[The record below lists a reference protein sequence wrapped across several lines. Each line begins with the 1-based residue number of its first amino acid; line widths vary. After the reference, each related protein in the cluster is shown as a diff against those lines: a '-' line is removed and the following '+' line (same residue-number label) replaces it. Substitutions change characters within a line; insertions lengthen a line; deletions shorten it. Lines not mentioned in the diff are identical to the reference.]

1 VEEQGTVDEHWLAAL
16 GNSIHR
22 TSRCNRPELFDAVV
36 ADGDV
41 PVIEVDGRVAM
52 AGDEAELVAE
62 AEPIGGARDAET
74 ACASGRPLVGGG
86 RFVADEQQATVEG
99 ERLEAG
105 VDDRAVLRRV
115 AHHRRPDEQARLERP
130 RRRAIA
136 VEIAAVIGVPFRS
149 GRWKNEAIGEKGAS
163 VPVVQEPTR

>member
-1 VEEQGTVDEHWLAAL
+1 MSPSHE
-16 GNSIHR
+16 
-22 TSRCNRPELFDAVV
+22 AV
-36 ADGDV
+36 
-41 PVIEVDGRVAM
+41 
-52 AGDEAELVAE
+52 
-62 AEPIGGARDAET
+62 GGARDAE
-74 ACASGRPLVGGG
+74 AAVLVGGALVG
-86 RFVADEQQATVEG
+86 RGGLVADEGRPRVEG